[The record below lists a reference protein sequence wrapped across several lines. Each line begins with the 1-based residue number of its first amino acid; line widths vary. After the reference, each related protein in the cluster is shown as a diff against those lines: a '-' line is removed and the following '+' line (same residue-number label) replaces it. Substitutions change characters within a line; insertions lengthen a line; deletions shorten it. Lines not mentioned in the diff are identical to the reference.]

1 MNEAQMLYLL
11 DKGYTPEYV
20 SLVKWQELRR
30 QVMNGIAPQ
39 RALTGSLTCAMCRK
53 YYKFADGCDKCPM
66 SIHFKHCDNSN
77 SIWKAINVYV
87 MQIKPVPLHLITQMV
102 NQLQYLVAEYGK
114 YQTKP

>member
-1 MNEAQMLYLL
+1 MNEAQMLSLL

-20 SLVKWQELRR
+20 SLLKWQGLRR
-30 QVMNGIAPQ
+30 QVMKGNRILRMETGAP
-39 RALTGSLTCAMCRK
+39 TCAMCHEYLK
-53 YYKFADGCDKCPM
+53 YRDCSDCTMYK
-66 SIHFKHCDNSN
+66 HFKDCNIKS

-87 MQIKPVPLHLITQMV
+87 LDKKPVPLDLITQMV